1 MGIGKY
7 VSVFV
12 CNVSLFVSH
21 CDNASLSL
29 YHFLVNMYQDMYP
42 LFVILNLDTYHIFCD
57 NVAFYVAHCS
67 LGYALQLNG
76 SRWINCIPL
85 YLFS

>member
-1 MGIGKY
+1 MCIGKY

-29 YHFLVNMYQDMYP
+29 YHFLVNMYPDMYH
-42 LFVILNLDTYHIFCD
+42 LFVKMNLDTYHIICD
-57 NVAFYVAHCS
+57 NVSQYF
-67 LGYALQLNG
+67 
-76 SRWINCIPL
+76 
-85 YLFS
+85 